1 MRAVEALV
9 LLIAAVFPT
18 LAWAEDFSL
27 PERYWPNGFAWE
39 EHHYSGWTGASV
51 FRPGRTDPTEFPVL
65 QFSTPGIP
73 SANRIGGRIHET
85 PEYAAEFQARVTRK
99 GPVASSIPDAEC
111 HEGWSNEGIDGGILW
126 SSGLQFN
133 CRIGRMTFYVD
144 LRSQSNRD
152 NTQSGNVMLNEAVPL
167 AVLHEVST
175 SIVAGFRQYAVDNG
189 LLDPIDRITAALFPN
204 PEEELPNGYWWAKS
218 AGAVYEIHGRPQPQA
233 GSWTPSWLQTIEVSA
248 APGYVFK
255 PNGSDGSGSWCR
267 PEKNGKCDLSFQRVT
282 INIQDFMMHGGQDT
296 CLKSL
301 ESMLQGVGNVSRV
314 SDAKLSIRGR
324 DPDQYGLNFCRNGF
338 FVSVNTVGE
347 WEPAVPAVAEYYT
360 AIVERRIGSGGGSL
374 PSGDNATIPTVP
386 GEGAPQPPGGDMTGI
401 DQPSTNPSGNYP
413 TGYPADG
420 ASRFPVSPVSIAAGT
435 LAAGGIAGLGAWLM
449 LGQAGLGRREML
461 DAVADLARGRMPS
474 DGFDEWKARY
484 EAMGWTY
491 REENGVAVFDPPPGY
506 TGQTS
511 TPPPVTERHRDGET
525 NPDTGEVWSD
535 EDGGWVGR
543 NLYDQEKRRAGDIAA
558 IEERNRQAVAEWDAE
573 TQALDSAIA
582 SSARDR
588 AARAAAEEAARTRI
602 GDKLSRLLE
611 ADGIST
617 EEVERMR
624 REHDTVGLED
634 LYERT
639 LRKRMAKTSAEA
651 AAYNREAA
659 IYRAGELGAKVV
671 LAGAKA
677 SMMAVTGPAG
687 YIPALV
693 GSGVLRSAEEGA
705 TAYVRSDGDKRALGT
720 ALVSGFFAGAKDGV
734 VGRFTGLPRTGNV
747 TKVVLPAAAD
757 AGETYI
763 RTGDIKATMTTGL
776 MSAAGGASGSR
787 MDRFGSTVARE
798 AGQAATGA
806 TMGAVNAAVNGGSI
820 ADGAMDGMAD
830 AVGGRMGQHVGAD
843 LTPMTRKEIQ
853 MDLEYKAKLAD
864 ARNRIDAF
872 DKAVASGDPAK
883 IKPALQ
889 DVLEHREA
897 KVLLK
902 RKDVDP
908 GLKTSFAELTQE
920 HRTKPVMDGTADALN
935 RQTVSG
941 PDGVEQP
948 RFVMRDDNGV
958 ERPVTGADFASGSG
972 KPGEPGVDLDMYPK
986 GTIIDKATGRP
997 ARAAD
1002 VDQAVSESCAKL
1014 GIDRRSQEVNV
1025 TGMKGTEDITMRP
1038 GETPEQ
1044 FYARAGREGT
1054 VSAAEG
1060 TGAAEVGTHKL
1071 HAADELHGDGVG
1083 SSALAEKTRGV
1094 MKDKGRLIDPLI
1106 AGDGRAQIPEVFRR
1120 MEPVKR
1126 ASAMDVLQQLADG
1139 SIPPGTANA
1148 KFRQLTNMDI
1158 DQALPKIAGWSEG
1171 LGKWGSGSPG
1181 SAPAGPSFTGAGGA
1195 SNLQQVAAAF
1205 IRNMDATKTTE

>member
-1 MRAVEALV
+1 MRLFKGLTRLALHKLAAFV
-9 LLIAAVFPT
+9 LAMAI
-18 LAWAEDFSL
+18 
-27 PERYWPNGFAWE
+27 
-39 EHHYSGWTGASV
+39 
-51 FRPGRTDPTEFPVL
+51 
-65 QFSTPGIP
+65 
-73 SANRIGGRIHET
+73 
-85 PEYAAEFQARVTRK
+85 
-99 GPVASSIPDAEC
+99 GPVASFTSAYAQDEYFDLLDQAARNGAIADGFGYSYWQSGPSRTNVYQVRSSKEAANGVNYINMMFMEASRRSPIFALSFERCGNAADTTTMFEHLRDRPLLVSHIDDTTVEMSTGTVKLWDAFDIREISKSVTRWDDLVVRYDRTDQSGDGAPWSHSRFYIFVFSGWCLTGPGPDS
-111 HEGWSNEGIDGGILW
+111 SNSRLEMMFAI
-126 SSGLQFN
+126 
-133 CRIGRMTFYVD
+133 
-144 LRSQSNRD
+144 RD
-152 NTQSGNVMLNEAVPL
+152 NALRALGMQTRPEVPDIPG
-167 AVLHEVST
+167 ADDADRNTDTIFDDGVTE
-175 SIVAGFRQYAVDNG
+175 I
-189 LLDPIDRITAALFPN
+189 DPDGTDTVIP
-204 PEEELPNGYWWAKS
+204 
-218 AGAVYEIHGRPQPQA
+218 
-233 GSWTPSWLQTIEVSA
+233 
-248 APGYVFK
+248 
-255 PNGSDGSGSWCR
+255 GSDAGI
-267 PEKNGKCDLSFQRVT
+267 P
-282 INIQDFMMHGGQDT
+282 
-296 CLKSL
+296 
-301 ESMLQGVGNVSRV
+301 
-314 SDAKLSIRGR
+314 
-324 DPDQYGLNFCRNGF
+324 
-338 FVSVNTVGE
+338 
-347 WEPAVPAVAEYYT
+347 
-360 AIVERRIGSGGGSL
+360 
-374 PSGDNATIPTVP
+374 GD
-386 GEGAPQPPGGDMTGI
+386 EFLQPPGMDVTDI
-401 DQPSTNPSGNYP
+401 DQQGTNLADNYP
-413 TGYPADG
+413 AND
-420 ASRFPVSPVSIAAGT
+420 ASTSPVSPVAIAAGT
-435 LAAGGIAGLGAWLM
+435 VAAGGIAGLGAWLM
-449 LGQAGLGRREML
+449 LGQAGVGRREML
-461 DAVADLARGRMPS
+461 DAVGDLARGRLPS
-474 DGFDEWKARY
+474 DGFDDWKARY

-506 TGQTS
+506 NDQVAA
-511 TPPPVTERHRDGET
+511 PPPVIERHRDGET
-525 NPDTGEVWSD
+525 NADTGEVWSD
-535 EDGGWVGR
+535 EDGGWIGR
-543 NLYDQEKRRAGDIAA
+543 NLYEQEKRRAGDIAA
-558 IEERNRQAVAEWDAE
+558 IEARNRQAVADWDAK

-588 AARAAAEEAARTRI
+588 AARAAAEEAARIRI

-617 EEVERMR
+617 EAVERMR
-624 REHDTVGLED
+624 RERDTVGLED

-639 LRKRMAKTSAEA
+639 LRERMARTSAEA
-651 AAYNREAA
+651 AAFNREAA
-659 IYRAGELGAKVV
+659 IYRAGELASKAL
-671 LAGAKA
+671 LAGSKA
-677 SMMAVTGPAG
+677 TMMAVTGPAG
-687 YIPALV
+687 YIPAII

-705 TAYVRSDGDKRALGT
+705 GAYVRSDGDRRELGT

-776 MSAAGGASGSR
+776 MSAAGGAAGSR
-787 MDRFGSTVARE
+787 MDRFGSAVARE

-806 TMGAVNAAVNGGSI
+806 TMSAVGAAVNGGSI
-820 ADGAMDGMAD
+820 PDAMMDGMAD
-830 AVGGRMGQHVGAD
+830 AIGGRLGQHVGAGQ
-843 LTPMTRKEIQ
+843 TPMTRKEIA

-864 ARNRIDAF
+864 ARGRIDAF
-872 DKAVASGDPAK
+872 DKAVASGDPAR

-902 RKDVDP
+902 GKDVDP
-908 GLKTSFAELTQE
+908 GLKTSFSELTQE
-920 HRTKPVMDGTADALN
+920 HRTRPVMDGTADALN

-948 RFVMRDDNGV
+948 RFVIRDANGV

-997 ARAAD
+997 AKGAD
-1002 VDQAVSESCAKL
+1002 VDQAVSESCARL

-1044 FYARAGREGT
+1044 FYARAGRERA

-1071 HAADELHGDGVG
+1071 HAADDLHGDGAG

-1106 AGDGRAQIPEVFRR
+1106 AGDGGAQIPEVFRR

-1126 ASAMDVLQQLADG
+1126 TSAIDVLQQLADG

-1181 SAPAGPSFTGAGGA
+1181 GSPLGPSFTGAGGA

-1205 IRNMDATKTTE
+1205 IRNVDATKSTE

>member
-1 MRAVEALV
+1 MKYMLSFAGKAAF
-9 LLIAAVFPT
+9 LIALFCAPLVSQIVLAQESTFFT
-18 LAWAEDFSL
+18 LS
-27 PERYWPNGFAWE
+27 NGAK
-39 EHHYSGWTGASV
+39 SGELADGL
-51 FRPGRTDPTEFPVL
+51 GY
-65 QFSTPGIP
+65 
-73 SANRIGGRIHET
+73 
-85 PEYAAEFQARVTRK
+85 EYGLSGNYTAKNVYVYKF
-99 GPVASSIPDAEC
+99 
-111 HEGWSNEGIDGGILW
+111 SNESMDGISFVSL
-126 SSGLQFN
+126 
-133 CRIGRMTFYVD
+133 TFYKIRNYRPNHHITFRECGNSSDTASMFSYLENRQLID
-144 LRSQSNRD
+144 LEY
-152 NTQSGNVMLNEAVPL
+152 TFEFLGNLQKYKSLETSKNVGIYDSDTVIYKN
-167 AVLHEVST
+167 T
-175 SIVAGFRQYAVDNG
+175 SIVNDGSEISATSYYKYVHDNWCLVGAIEAVAGDFNSDQLISEMDILKQNALRLLGVSDTSGSTDAGLPIHEPDQPVDSGNDFPVDETTG
-189 LLDPIDRITAALFPN
+189 PDGYVDDGTDHFVPVEPDPWGETTSSDQDAPIDDINTIDPRQ
-204 PEEELPNGYWWAKS
+204 EGYEL
-218 AGAVYEIHGRPQPQA
+218 Q
-233 GSWTPSWLQTIEVSA
+233 
-248 APGYVFK
+248 
-255 PNGSDGSGSWCR
+255 DG
-267 PEKNGKCDLSFQRVT
+267 
-282 INIQDFMMHGGQDT
+282 
-296 CLKSL
+296 
-301 ESMLQGVGNVSRV
+301 
-314 SDAKLSIRGR
+314 
-324 DPDQYGLNFCRNGF
+324 
-338 FVSVNTVGE
+338 
-347 WEPAVPAVAEYYT
+347 
-360 AIVERRIGSGGGSL
+360 
-374 PSGDNATIPTVP
+374 PSGIA
-386 GEGAPQPPGGDMTGI
+386 
-401 DQPSTNPSGNYP
+401 
-413 TGYPADG
+413 
-420 ASRFPVSPVSIAAGT
+420 IAAGT

-449 LGQAGLGRREML
+449 MNQMGVGRREML
-461 DAVADLARGRMPS
+461 DAVADLARGRVPS
-474 DGFDEWKARY
+474 DGFDDWKAKY

-506 TGQTS
+506 GEQAS
-511 TPPPVTERHRDGET
+511 AQPPEIGRHRDGET
-525 NPDTGEVWSD
+525 NADTGEVWSD
-535 EDGGWVGR
+535 EDGGWIGR
-543 NLYDQEKRRAGDIAA
+543 NLYEQEKRRAGDIAA

-588 AARAAAEEAARTRI
+588 AARAAAEEAARIRI

-617 EEVERMR
+617 EAVERMR
-624 REHDTVGLED
+624 RERDTVGLED

-639 LRKRMAKTSAEA
+639 LRSRMARTSAEA
-651 AAYNREAA
+651 AAFNREAA
-659 IYRAGELGAKVV
+659 IYRAGELASKAL
-671 LAGAKA
+671 LAGSKA
-677 SMMAVTGPAG
+677 TMMAVTGPAG
-687 YIPALV
+687 YIPAII

-705 TAYVRSDGDKRALGT
+705 AAYVRSDGDRRELGT

-776 MSAAGGASGSR
+776 MSAAGGAAGSR
-787 MDRFGSTVARE
+787 MDRFGSAVARE

-820 ADGAMDGMAD
+820 PDAMMDGMAD
-830 AVGGRMGQHVGAD
+830 AIGGRLGQHVGAGQ
-843 LTPMTRKEIQ
+843 TPMTRKEIA

-864 ARNRIDAF
+864 ARGRIDAF
-872 DKAVASGDPAK
+872 DKAVASGDPAR

-902 RKDVDP
+902 GKDVDP
-908 GLKTSFAELTQE
+908 GLKTSFSELTQE
-920 HRTKPVMDGTADALN
+920 HRTRPVMDGTADALN

-948 RFVMRDDNGV
+948 RFVIRDANGV

-997 ARAAD
+997 AKGAD

-1044 FYARAGREGT
+1044 FYARAGRERA

-1071 HAADELHGDGVG
+1071 HAADDLHGDGLG

-1106 AGDGRAQIPEVFRR
+1106 AGDGKAQIPEVFRR

-1126 ASAMDVLQQLADG
+1126 TSAMDVLQQLADG

-1148 KFRQLTNMDI
+1148 RFRQLTNMDI

-1181 SAPAGPSFTGAGGA
+1181 GAPLGPSFTGPGGA

-1205 IRNMDATKTTE
+1205 IRNFDATKSTE